1 MQSLLVVNVNLLNET
16 PDVSWM
22 RPVRDSDHL
31 SLNALANAF
40 VASWPP
46 KLLPI
51 SQTVHFLQER
61 QEAT

>member
-1 MQSLLVVNVNLLNET
+1 MQSFLVVNLLNET

-40 VASWPP
+40 MADS
-46 KLLPI
+46 LLDSCPYP
-51 SQTVHFLQER
+51 
-61 QEAT
+61 